1 MLGTLKLFIATSG
14 KVKILWPLV
23 RDLKC
28 WGLWKYSSPLVR
40 RLTLRKYLSPLVKRT
55 STLKMFV
62 TAWKMS
68 VWSLRSFLSKMCQ
81 RAVSSRLLGYV
92 KLDDYSKARTSA
104 RAYRN
109 SRGNFVQSLLSRQL
123 PLVIRGYLLRSS
135 PRVVFQGCLRF
146 LSCHFFELICW
157 GCLPGLSPEVVFQV
171 VFQGHLLRLCSKL
184 SFR

>member
-1 MLGTLKLFIATSG
+1 M
-14 KVKILWPLV
+14 KVTWMW
-23 RDLKC
+23 D
-28 WGLWKYSSPLVR
+28 
-40 RLTLRKYLSPLVKRT
+40 
-55 STLKMFV
+55 
-62 TAWKMS
+62 
-68 VWSLRSFLSKMCQ
+68 
-81 RAVSSRLLGYV
+81 V

-146 LSCHFFELICW
+146 LSCHFLSWSAEVVFQGYLLRLSSRSSSRVIFWDCAPSCLLGKLNSSSDVVFW
-157 GCLPGLSPEVVFQV
+157 GHFPCLLLRSSSRWSSRLSPEVI
-171 VFQGHLLRLCSKL
+171 CSKL